1 MTQQKKEQGKEI
13 VKQSD
18 IINSVANKIRGFQNS
33 GELNLPV
40 DYSPEN
46 AIKAAWLTL
55 QEVKD
60 KDGKQAL
67 EVCTQAS
74 VATAMLDMIVQGLN
88 PIKKQ
93 VYFIVYG
100 KQLVAQR
107 SYFGSIALAKRLAGA
122 KDVWAEVVYHGDE
135 FEYEINR
142 GRKRVIKHTQKLE
155 NVTPENITGAYC
167 IIEFKDGTEYTE
179 IMTMDQI
186 RKSWKKSKMNPN
198 GDNSTHKQFP
208 DQMATRTVINRACKK
223 FINSSSDSY
232 LFQEAANRAAEISTE
247 QEVEDEI
254 KENANQ
260 EMIDV
265 ETGPGPG
272 PENGQENDPP
282 ISKEEAAEIE
292 AAEAAEAEQQATGT
306 NGPGF

>member
-1 MTQQKKEQGKEI
+1 MTQKEQSKE
-13 VKQSD
+13 VVSQND
-18 IINSVANKIRGFQNS
+18 IINSVANKIRGFQKS
-33 GELNLPV
+33 GELNLPA

-67 EVCTQAS
+67 EVCTKAS

-88 PIKKQ
+88 PVKKQ

-107 SYFGSIALAKRLAGA
+107 SYFGSIALAKRMAGA
-122 KDVWAEVVYHGDE
+122 KNVWADVVYNGDE

-142 GRKRVIKHTQKLE
+142 GQKRVTKHTQKLG
-155 NVTPENITGAYC
+155 NVKPDNMAAAYC
-167 IIEFKDGTEYTE
+167 IIEFKDGAEHTE
-179 IMTMDQI
+179 IMTIDQI
-186 RKSWKKSKMNPN
+186 KKSWEKSKMNPN
-198 GDNSTHKQFP
+198 GEKSTHKQFP
-208 DQMATRTVINRACKK
+208 DQMAKRTVINRACKK
-223 FINSSSDSY
+223 FINSSSDSH
-232 LFQEAANRAAEISTE
+232 LFQQAASRAAEISTE

-254 KENANQ
+254 NEHANS
-260 EMIDV
+260 EPIDV
-265 ETGPGPG
+265 SPT
-272 PENGQENDPP
+272 PESEQLEDEDLGDEPSD
-282 ISKEEAAEIE
+282 KEKAEIE
-292 AAEAAEAEQQATGT
+292 TREAAEAEGQKATGT